1 MKLYTSYWAMVRN
14 FPKNLVGLNTTV
26 WPPKWRSLGKDKNNV
41 WVIDCPPLKPGSEC
55 AGLCNG
61 SCNPP
66 HPQDCKFLQT
76 YRKQLE
82 AIDVDE
88 FIAQLIVLKEQIE
101 EGEHLEDVNF
111 ALIVF
116 EAPSR
121 ACSERGELQN
131 WLRAHG
137 IKIEEWSKND
147 S

>member
-1 MKLYTSYWAMVRN
+1 MKLYTSYWAQVRN
-14 FPKNLVGLNTTV
+14 FPKNLVGLNTTF
-26 WPPKWRSLGKDKNNV
+26 WPPKWRPLGKDKNDV

-55 AGLCNG
+55 AGLCDG

-101 EGEHLEDVNF
+101 EGEHLKDIDF

-121 ACSERGELQN
+121 ACSERGELQG

-137 IKIEEWSKND
+137 VEVEEWKKT
-147 S
+147 